1 MQNREK
7 LADELVILWGTREDL
22 LLAQKQETNEA
33 IELTLRDVET
43 SIRRVV
49 TKLKKE
55 DGNFLGKKAQDEA
68 PPPLTLDVAFQMLTK
83 ANRKIASLKDQ
94 QRKPPPPPPLLLLL
108 HLHLPPTLR
117 MSSSR
122 TRNLKLRGERA
133 QRASHVTE
141 ECEAPCEIVATSATE
156 LTYSTIFGS
165 LAALVHR

>member
-22 LLAQKQETNEA
+22 LLAQEQETNEA

-94 QRKPPPPPPLLLLL
+94 QRKPPPPPP
-108 HLHLPPTLR
+108 PPPP
-117 MSSSR
+117 SSSSSTSTYHR
-122 TRNLKLRGERA
+122 HCACRRRGRE
-133 QRASHVTE
+133 T
-141 ECEAPCEIVATSATE
+141 
-156 LTYSTIFGS
+156 
-165 LAALVHR
+165 